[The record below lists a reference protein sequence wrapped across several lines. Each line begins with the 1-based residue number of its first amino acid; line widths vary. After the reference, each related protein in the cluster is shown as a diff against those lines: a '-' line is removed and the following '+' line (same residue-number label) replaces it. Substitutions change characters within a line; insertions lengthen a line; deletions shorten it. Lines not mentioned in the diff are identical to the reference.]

1 MASLYLGRL
10 DATGLKDLRA
20 KLHSIQH
27 GKCFICEKPID
38 LTLHADTLDV
48 DHIEPVANGGKDD
61 QSNFALTHSACN
73 RSKQASDLRVAR
85 VLSRFDTIC
94 DEASPD
100 GSSANFG
107 HILSSYGG
115 AKFDLPLSRVN
126 GEISVSFPDIG
137 NNSIQKLPIYHDDLS
152 DMDYFFA
159 VLPIAYLHHDA
170 AINPRPIGKALRGLV
185 EEFYKRNPQLHVGLA
200 LVEVSHDGDSPRA
213 RVRIFDGQHKLAAQV
228 LLGVTTLPVRIFVDP
243 DPNRLLTANTNAG
256 TTLRQVAF
264 DMSVQ
269 RRLGGTILLSRI
281 ERYRVETNR
290 DQDDFSF
297 SETDLVKHFRG
308 KSRSVKRYI
317 LDNVRN
323 SITHH
328 ADNKLRDFIEFGGKG
343 GDKPLSYSNIEKT
356 FYSFFI
362 HQEMLDTPWDF
373 RMDVGQNPREIEKS
387 QIIKL
392 MNIIAE
398 TIFIEHIDTAQGFD
412 RVESKLQKGVDIPD
426 DHLRAFRMAKEEI
439 LYCWLRYVGRVVKN
453 FFITQGTLINE
464 NKIFQ
469 YPFPVPLWNNI
480 QNFVRNIAK
489 LPLWVN
495 HDMSLTVFGAK
506 LNYAAWELIFE
517 KGVSPSN
524 QRVLAE
530 PLHLIKLIQ
539 A

>member
-1 MASLYLGRL
+1 
-10 DATGLKDLRA
+10 
-20 KLHSIQH
+20 
-27 GKCFICEKPID
+27 
-38 LTLHADTLDV
+38 
-48 DHIEPVANGGKDD
+48 
-61 QSNFALTHSACN
+61 
-73 RSKQASDLRVAR
+73 
-85 VLSRFDTIC
+85 
-94 DEASPD
+94 
-100 GSSANFG
+100 
-107 HILSSYGG
+107 
-115 AKFDLPLSRVN
+115 
-126 GEISVSFPDIG
+126 
-137 NNSIQKLPIYHDDLS
+137 
-152 DMDYFFA
+152 MDYFFA

-308 KSRSVKRYI
+308 ESRSVKRYI

-373 RMDVGQNPREIEKS
+373 KMDVGHSI
-387 QIIKL
+387 
-392 MNIIAE
+392 
-398 TIFIEHIDTAQGFD
+398 
-412 RVESKLQKGVDIPD
+412 
-426 DHLRAFRMAKEEI
+426 
-439 LYCWLRYVGRVVKN
+439 
-453 FFITQGTLINE
+453 
-464 NKIFQ
+464 
-469 YPFPVPLWNNI
+469 
-480 QNFVRNIAK
+480 
-489 LPLWVN
+489 
-495 HDMSLTVFGAK
+495 
-506 LNYAAWELIFE
+506 
-517 KGVSPSN
+517 
-524 QRVLAE
+524 
-530 PLHLIKLIQ
+530 
-539 A
+539 